1 MKPLLLS
8 LVSLFSPLGGGVNR
22 LVVPHG
28 FLFLFLTFLKNI
40 LSLTGANKICTGLNL
55 NLKYSLKKFKIKK
68 EIHAGPPTD

>member
-1 MKPLLLS
+1 MREN
-8 LVSLFSPLGGGVNR
+8 F
-22 LVVPHG
+22 
-28 FLFLFLTFLKNI
+28 FLFLTFLKNI